1 MRLARVLPSLAL
13 LALAACGSRELY
25 IESDTQWA
33 GTVQALGNVSGS
45 GTRVIDLNRAP
56 SPVCWT
62 IGKTTSAGT
71 LHVYGRQSSF
81 GGTEVDIVDEGTT
94 TAPNGVVQ
102 GCLR

>member
-1 MRLARVLPSLAL
+1 MRVARALPCVAL
-13 LALAACGSRELY
+13 FALAACGSRELHV
-25 IESDTQWA
+25 ESDTRWT
-33 GTVQALGNVSGS
+33 GTIEGMGSVSGS

-56 SPVCWT
+56 SPVCWS

-81 GGTEVDIVDEGTT
+81 GGTEVDIIDEGTT
-94 TAPNGVVQ
+94 NAPNGVVQ